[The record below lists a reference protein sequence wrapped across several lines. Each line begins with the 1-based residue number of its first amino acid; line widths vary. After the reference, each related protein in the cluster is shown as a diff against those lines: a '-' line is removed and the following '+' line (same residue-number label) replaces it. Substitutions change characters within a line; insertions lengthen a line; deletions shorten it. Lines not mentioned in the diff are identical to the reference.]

1 MISEKKLEKVL
12 NIIVQK
18 KYPFV
23 QEVEVLRISQHF
35 SELRAD
41 INFFI
46 TKEFLKEHVRY
57 DCYDQMEKDN
67 DIFFSLFSFN
77 WCSDVKIDESYIY
90 DLVESTYKMLAL
102 SSASV
107 YSTNLSLSVMVL
119 E

>member
-46 TKEFLKEHVRY
+46 TKDFLKEHTRY

-90 DLVESTYKMLAL
+90 DLVESTYKMLGL